1 MTLTIHEIKA
11 ERDKRIS
18 AILTKYGVF
27 FAFSIDQF
35 NDNKTPKDEGE
46 KYLNMGMGAYIPK
59 SKFDAYLA
67 DMEDNDKWFKDQVK
81 ANDQRRAHIAY
92 ELSNHE
98 CYYTGDID
106 SAVTALG
113 DDYTQEE
120 VYKVYIEER
129 QNVDY

>member
-1 MTLTIHEIKA
+1 MNIHEIKK
-11 ERDKRIS
+11 EREQRQS
-18 AILTKYGVF
+18 AIFTKHGVF

-35 NDNKTPKDEGE
+35 NDNKTPKEEGE
-46 KYLNMGMGAYIPK
+46 KYIHMGMGAYIPK
-59 SKFDAYLA
+59 SKLDAYLA
-67 DMEDNDKWFKDQVK
+67 DMEGNDQWFKDQVK

-106 SAVTALG
+106 SAVSALG
-113 DDYTQEE
+113 DDYTFDEVHE
-120 VYKVYIEER
+120 VYIQER